1 MDASEQE
8 MVIRRGALPGHKI
21 FLLVHAELKI
31 FSSEVVGDR
40 NNMLLV
46 LEDAVE
52 LDVPVAI
59 INKVN

>member
-1 MDASEQE
+1 M
-8 MVIRRGALPGHKI
+8 RRRRALPGHKI

-31 FSSEVVGDR
+31 FSSLIEDDR
-40 NNMLLV
+40 NNVLLV

>member
-1 MDASEQE
+1 M
-8 MVIRRGALPGHKI
+8 MRRRGALPGHKI
-21 FLLVHAELKI
+21 FVLVHAELKI

-40 NNMLLV
+40 NDVLLV